1 MEVEMPRHLE
11 LWNLR
16 DSIRD
21 ICYTSCAL
29 SLPLSVV
36 NPILPY
42 VTPETVKSSGCLR
55 YRHLELSHKHFLLR
69 FYKNKQKEKS
79 VVGFG
84 SITSG
89 RGGGDDGGCRRRAIT
104 NLPISIRIID
114 GNFFT
119 CFDAFADEDDSLFSE
134 PYEAF
139 ELAVGCAGVVDKSCV
154 VAGFPLPDLVDC
166 TVGLADHDILV
177 FHSWGRFFDVS
188 EGFFFFFF
196 R

>member
-1 MEVEMPRHLE
+1 MRP
-11 LWNLR
+11 
-16 DSIRD
+16 
-21 ICYTSCAL
+21 
-29 SLPLSVV
+29 LPPSLSVV

-89 RGGGDDGGCRRRAIT
+89 RGEDDGGCRRRAIT

-119 CFDAFADEDDSLFSE
+119 RFDAFADEDDSLLAE

-139 ELAVGCAGVVDKSCV
+139 ELAVGCARMVYKSCV

-166 TVGLADHDILV
+166 AVGLAYHDILV
-177 FHSWGRFFDVS
+177 FHSWEKFLMLVRVSFSFSFGKGDVV
-188 EGFFFFFF
+188 
-196 R
+196 